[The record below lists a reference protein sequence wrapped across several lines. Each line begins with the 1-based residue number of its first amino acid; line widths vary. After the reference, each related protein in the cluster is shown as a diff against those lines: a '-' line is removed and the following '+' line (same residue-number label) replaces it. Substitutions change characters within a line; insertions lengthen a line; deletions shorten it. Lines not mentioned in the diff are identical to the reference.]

1 MNILIA
7 GCGQVGKSLAKQLNE
22 EGHEVTVM
30 DTNYQVVE
38 SATAASDVIGFQGFG
53 VFGAFTAVKKNK
65 AGGE

>member
-30 DTNYQVVE
+30 DTIRCGRQ
-38 SATAASDVIGFQGFG
+38 
-53 VFGAFTAVKKNK
+53 
-65 AGGE
+65 